1 MIKYNKSIPQINK
14 DKIINSVFDFNFPS
28 LIKKIKQT
36 EDGSFLIAYGEYPPQ
51 IRCFDLNNL
60 SLKFQRTIN
69 CEVKDFQIIS
79 QNWEKLILLRSDK
92 FLEFHSKAGYY
103 YQIKIPNVSNSLFFD
118 NLSKILYIF
127 STKNEI
133 FRFNVQEGKFISSI
147 ISNLDY
153 YNTSSAKSFVGNLI
167 GLGNSKGLIE
177 LWDFRVNKK
186 PVSKIDGLLYLKKK
200 NNNSVSSL
208 SFNPSSIYKLYSGFA
223 SGDMILYDLRNLNPI
238 ISKKMGNGL
247 AIKTLKKNQNNN
259 LILCADQKI
268 IKLWN
273 EENGKTESIINP
285 KKQINHV
292 CHVKNTGF
300 VFISTAEP
308 QVDSRYIPLLGP
320 LPVWCC
326 AINEIQPN
334 NFRNFLKIEK
344 VHEKKKKIIK
354 IQSCLEN
361 LNSYI

>member
-1 MIKYNKSIPQINK
+1 MIKYKKFIPQINK
-14 DKIINSVFDFNFPS
+14 DKVINSVFDFNFPS
-28 LIKKIKQT
+28 LIKKIRQT
-36 EDGSFLIAYGEYPPQ
+36 EDGAFLVAYGEYPPQ
-51 IRCFDLNNL
+51 IRCFDLYNL
-60 SLKFQRTIN
+60 GLKFQRTIN

-79 QNWEKLILLRSDK
+79 QNWEKLVLLRSDK

-103 YQIKIPNVSNSLFFD
+103 YQIKIPSVSNSLFYD

-127 STKNEI
+127 SIKNEI
-133 FRFNVQEGKFISSI
+133 FRFNVEEGKFISSI
-147 ISNLDY
+147 VSNLDY
-153 YNTSSAKSFVGNLI
+153 YNTSSAKSFVGNFI

-208 SFNPSSIYKLYSGFA
+208 SFSKSSIYKLYSGFS

-238 ISKKMGNGL
+238 ISKKIGNGL
-247 AIKTLKKNQNNN
+247 AIKTIKKNQNNN

-273 EENGKTESIINP
+273 EENGKTVNIINP

-292 CHVKNTGF
+292 CHVQNTGF
-300 VFISTAEP
+300 VFISTTEP

-320 LPVWCC
+320 LPVWCYT
-326 AINEIQPN
+326 INEIQPN
-334 NFRNFLKIEK
+334 NFRKFQKIEK
-344 VHEKKKKIIK
+344 ILVQKKNLKIR
-354 IQSCLEN
+354 SCLEN